1 MVDVLGMQRL
11 AGWRRMNQT
20 GRSRKRFDMSSF
32 QTLPVVHNYHYYYF
46 FLAGLEKKGESSRSS
61 SSSSSRRRRR
71 RGGGGGGGGGSS
83 SSFFFLLGTFFR
95 LQYPCGSLCTAPQ
108 LQPTRM
114 GRRLLAGVACQR
126 ASARSLCRAGSGPP
140 ALHSPP
146 RGNSSRDAAK
156 ARCAATARMPL
167 HLTTHA
173 ALAAARREV
182 GTSAARTR
190 ASKRMK
196 VAASGAHLPP
206 TSSPITTRRQ
216 RRARSSSG

>member
-1 MVDVLGMQRL
+1 MCWQLT
-11 AGWRRMNQT
+11 AGNI
-20 GRSRKRFDMSSF
+20 RKV
-32 QTLPVVHNYHYYYF
+32 PEANY
-46 FLAGLEKKGESSRSS
+46 
-61 SSSSSRRRRR
+61 
-71 RGGGGGGGGGSS
+71 GGHHQKCGCQWI
-83 SSFFFLLGTFFR
+83 FFFFFFFFFFGTFFR
-95 LQYPCGSLCTAPQ
+95 LQYPRGSLCTAPQ

-126 ASARSLCRAGSGPP
+126 ASARSSCRPGSGPP

-146 RGNSSRDAAK
+146 GGNSSRDAAK

-182 GTSAARTR
+182 GTSAARAR

-196 VAASGAHLPP
+196 VAASGSESNRPCNLALK
-206 TSSPITTRRQ
+206 SPITINGPCCERDSNHC
-216 RRARSSSG
+216 ASFW